1 MIFFR
6 KMDPSSSIIYSTKL
20 KEQTCPTNVKVKLDP
35 AFNRKT
41 LPILE
46 QEIEETWKRRLAE
59 LPSLFNGTKFRL
71 HSVEELGD
79 SLNLNLGITCY
90 KDFQGSNLSKDLLIL
105 QSQGLCDHDDSQ
117 AYLSDALGVGALVQT
132 VDDYMVLLYR
142 SKHCGEDTE
151 MWDRPGGHP
160 EPKVRNIYNQI
171 I

>member
-6 KMDPSSSIIYSTKL
+6 KMDPSSSSIIYSTKL

-160 EPKVRNIYNQI
+160 EPKVRNIYS
-171 I
+171 